1 LDEAERYRA
10 LVESMSAL
18 VCRFR
23 PDGVLTYVNR
33 AYCDYFG
40 KTPDDLVGRDF
51 FRFIPSEDRDM
62 VRAKFQSLTPTNP
75 ETTYEHK
82 VIDSDGRERWQRWT
96 DRALY
101 AAGELLEYQS
111 FGYDVTEHRKAREE
125 LLHLSYQDPL
135 TGIANRR
142 KFEEILS
149 QTWKLGARGK
159 NRLSV
164 IIGDI
169 DFFKAYNDTFGH
181 QAGDNCLRQIAA
193 AFSNAAK
200 RDTDLAARIG
210 GEEFALLLPGSGKD
224 GARKLAEWIR
234 AEVSGLAIE
243 SAPAA
248 DKSFV
253 TISLGVAGLVP
264 TPGGVPEDLLNQADK
279 ALYQSKKEGRDRVTT
294 AG

>member
-10 LVESMSAL
+10 LVESMPAL

-40 KTPDDLVGRDF
+40 KNPDDLVGRDF
-51 FRFIPSEDRDM
+51 FRFIPPEDRDM
-62 VRAKFQSLTPTNP
+62 VRGQFESLTPANP

-82 VIDSDGRERWQRWT
+82 VIDSQGRERWQRWT
-96 DRALY
+96 DRALF
-101 AAGELLEYQS
+101 AEGELLEFQS
-111 FGYDVTEHRKAREE
+111 FGYDVTEQRRAKDE
-125 LLHLSYQDPL
+125 LLHLSYHDPL

-181 QAGDNCLRQIAA
+181 QAGDNCLRQVAA

-210 GEEFALLLPGSGKD
+210 GEEFALLLPGTGKD
-224 GARKLAEWIR
+224 GARKLAESIR
-234 AEVSGLAIE
+234 AEISGLAIK

-264 TPGGVPEDLLNQADK
+264 TPGGVPEDLLNQADN
-279 ALYQSKKEGRDRVTT
+279 ALYQSKEEGRDRVTT